1 MCYRCLVL
9 VQNQTEALEYGQLC
23 VNKRA
28 KSALQSIVSQE
39 QQHSQRIKTDI
50 QDERIYTTVA
60 VVHSTKVMTRRRN

>member
-28 KSALQSIVSQE
+28 KSALQSIVSLRSSSIPNGSKLIYKMKGYTL
-39 QQHSQRIKTDI
+39 QQLYYTVQR
-50 QDERIYTTVA
+50 
-60 VVHSTKVMTRRRN
+60 